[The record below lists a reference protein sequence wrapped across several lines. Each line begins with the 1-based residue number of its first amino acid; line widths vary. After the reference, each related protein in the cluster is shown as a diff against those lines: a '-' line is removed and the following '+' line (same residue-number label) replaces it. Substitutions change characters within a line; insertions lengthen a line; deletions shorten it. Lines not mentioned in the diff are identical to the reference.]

1 MPSVII
7 LVKIPEDVRKTFEKN
22 RIIPMA
28 TADLTGKPNVILV
41 GMWWWEDDETLVVVN
56 NFLNKTL
63 ANVKANP
70 QVAFVGR
77 NTEDRKCFQ
86 IKCSAETRDEGPLY
100 EKGHKM
106 ATERERPLPGKAV
119 VVLKV
124 EEVYQAQG
132 GPEAGDRII

>member
-1 MPSVII
+1 MV
-7 LVKIPEDVRKTFEKN
+7 VVPEDVRKTFEKH

-28 TADLTGKPNVILV
+28 TADPSGKPNVILV

-63 ANVKANP
+63 ANVEANP

-77 NTEDRKCFQ
+77 DSEDRKCFQ
-86 IKCSAETRDEGPLY
+86 IKCSAEIRDEGPLY
-100 EKGHKM
+100 EKGHEM
-106 ATERERPLPGKAV
+106 ATGRERPLPGKAV

-132 GPEAGDRII
+132 GADAGDRIL

>member
-1 MPSVII
+1 LPSVII

-28 TADLTGKPNVILV
+28 TTDLTGKPNVILV

-56 NFLNKTL
+56 NYLNKTL
-63 ANVKANP
+63 KNLEANP

-77 NTEDRKCFQ
+77 DGESRKCFQ
-86 IKCSAETRDEGPLY
+86 IKCSAEIRDEGPLY
-100 EKGHKM
+100 EKGHEM
-106 ATERERPLPGKAV
+106 ATGREHPLPGKAV

-124 EEVYQAQG
+124 DEIYQAQG
-132 GPEAGDRII
+132 GPGSGDRIL